1 MKNQTLKLYGL
12 TLEQINKELDGL
24 SLNKNAVK
32 TYVKEKYQDAFL
44 YVEAKKDESLFQTEL
59 AKIANH
65 FAKYIY
71 ADRDISLYER
81 LYEVLTLRN
90 KTVALM
96 EQASGGIITHNL
108 MSFEGSEKIVKASYM
123 MPSIK
128 AMIDHFD
135 LNPFKL
141 TANHG
146 VCAEI
151 AFDIA
156 SHIRSRILSDLYIVC
171 VSTLADGNNLYY
183 NNNVNISYVAIGMES
198 GVRVFKIELD
208 KNIKKRDMM
217 NQVAKTICFKLINI
231 LK

>member
-1 MKNQTLKLYGL
+1 MNQTLKFYGL
-12 TLEQINKELDGL
+12 TLDEINKQLD
-24 SLNKNAVK
+24 SLNLDKSNINI
-32 TYVKEKYQDAFL
+32 YVKEKYKDA
-44 YVEAKKDESLFQTEL
+44 YVFVETKTNEEVFKKEL
-59 AKIANH
+59 SRIVNH

-81 LYEVLTLRN
+81 LYEILSLRD
-90 KTVALM
+90 KTVSLM
-96 EQASGGIITHNL
+96 EQATGGILTSNL
-108 MSFEGSEKIVKASYM
+108 LAFDNSEKIVKASYV

-135 LNPFKL
+135 LNPFKF

-146 VCAEI
+146 VCSEI

-171 VSTLADGNNLYY
+171 ISTLAEGNNLYY
-183 NNNVNISYVAIGMES
+183 NDVVNVSYVAIGLET
-198 GVRVFKIELD
+198 GVKIFKIETD
-208 KNIKKRDMM
+208 KNEKKRDVM

>member
-1 MKNQTLKLYGL
+1 MNQTLKLYGL
-12 TLEQINKELDGL
+12 SLTEINEQLDGL
-24 SLNKNAVK
+24 NLDKKAVK

-44 YVEAKKDESLFQTEL
+44 YVESKKDQESYSKEL
-59 AKIANH
+59 SKIVAH
-65 FAKYIY
+65 FSKYMY

-81 LYEVLTLRN
+81 LYEVLLVRN

-96 EQASGGIITHNL
+96 EQGTGGIITSNL
-108 MSFEGSEKIVKASYM
+108 MAFDNAEKMIKASYV

-141 TANHG
+141 TVNHG
-146 VCAEI
+146 VCSEI

-171 VSTLADGNNLYY
+171 ISTLAEGNNLYY
-183 NNNVNISYVAIGMES
+183 NDNVNVSYVAIGMES
-198 GVRVFKIELD
+198 GVKIFKVETD
-208 KNIKKRDMM
+208 KNTKKRDVM
-217 NQVAKTICFKLINI
+217 NQIAKTICFKLINI